1 MRKDFINAVK
11 NKEVKSV
18 RIMLSNE
25 LLLDPRGKT
34 FSEMLQYAKDN
45 LPNLFEENK
54 PLNFEIPKDKRQW
67 DEDFMFKMKKGLDN
81 NFSCENL
88 GLFEAVVMEVGKKK
102 AEKIEKEE
110 KYHTSQS
117 YKESSHDQKTPKTG
131 ASKHKAPVDK
141 KTASVITVSGAI
153 LTLIGI
159 GIGKT
164 LLTLAGG
171 TIVVGG
177 IVLLTVADKQ
187 K

>member
-1 MRKDFINAVK
+1 MRQDFIDAVK
-11 NKEVKSV
+11 NREVKSV
-18 RIMLSNE
+18 RMMLSNE

-54 PLNFEIPKDKRQW
+54 PSDFEIPEDKSQW
-67 DEDFMFKMKKGLDN
+67 DNDFMFKVKKDLNN
-81 NFSCENL
+81 NFSYEKL
-88 GLFEAVVMEVGKKK
+88 GLFEVVAIEVGKKK
-102 AEKIEKEE
+102 AQEIEKEE
-110 KYHTSQS
+110 RSRTSQPHQ
-117 YKESSHDQKTPKTG
+117 KSSRSQKGTTSDTPYRRVVVG
-131 ASKHKAPVDK
+131 K

-153 LTLIGI
+153 LAIIGVS
-159 GIGKT
+159 IGKT

-177 IVLLTVADKQ
+177 IVLLTVTDKQ